1 MPGQMTTTTK
11 MIVGVLEMTSKY
23 RYGLTSRGA
32 SIYLFVPYDESL
44 PSFIVGCSQK
54 NPGTNMIARVE
65 VPALVETTGIEK
77 PRGTLIS
84 LIGPVGDLF
93 AEREGLLQHYCPA
106 TYKKGVVMPPIHEMH
121 DAGRRD
127 VSAATGWDVF
137 HIDPPGCRDIDD
149 AIAWNRAENAWC
161 VTIADAAAAVPADSE
176 VDRIAR
182 RIGSTFYTLGG
193 VAIRPMLPAS
203 ISEDTASLLPGQR
216 RRGVSLFL
224 YPNGAT
230 HFELTWITVAHS
242 YTYETFPESDLAKE
256 IAEVKKTP
264 LPDPHAWIEMWMIS
278 YNMEVA
284 NILKRAGRGLLRTQK
299 AADAAEVTRWAG
311 LDPALQFLA
320 METATYEIA
329 TTEGDQGHATLELS
343 AYCHASSPIRRYAD
357 LTNQRILKAL
367 SCGETVAQ
375 TPPDLT
381 EALNVRMKMNRQW
394 SRDLS
399 FLEHVTPGRIHI
411 IDVVWISES
420 QVWVPTWKRIL
431 RIRHDPA
438 DTPSVGSRGQLEIF
452 CDPSKRNWKRRVL
465 TAPINP

>member
-1 MPGQMTTTTK
+1 MTSTTTK
-11 MIVGVLEMTSKY
+11 IIVGVLEMTSKY
-23 RYGLTSRGA
+23 RYGLTSRGVP
-32 SIYLFVPYDESL
+32 IYLFVPYDESL

-54 NPGTNMIARVE
+54 NAGTNMIARVE
-65 VPALVETTGIEK
+65 IPCDITVIGIEK
-77 PRGTLIS
+77 PRGNLIS
-84 LIGPVGDLF
+84 LIGPVGDPF
-93 AEREGLLQHYCPA
+93 AEREGLLHHYCPV
-106 TYKKGVVMPPIHEMH
+106 TYKKTTAVPEVIEVH
-121 DAGRRD
+121 DSKRRD
-127 VSAATGWDVF
+127 VSAATGWTVF

-161 VTIADAAAAVPADSE
+161 ITIADAAAAVPADSD
-176 VDRIAR
+176 VDRIAH

-193 VAIRPMLPAS
+193 AAIRPMLPAS

-242 YTYETFPESDLAKE
+242 YTYETFPESELAKE
-256 IAEVKKTP
+256 ITEVKKTP

-299 AADAAEVTRWAG
+299 AADAAEVARWAG

-329 TTEGDQGHATLELS
+329 TTEGDQGHATLELP
-343 AYCHASSPIRRYAD
+343 AYCHASSPLRRYAD

-367 SCGETVAQ
+367 ICGEPLTDTVASL
-375 TPPDLT
+375 PADL
-381 EALNVRMKMNRQW
+381 NGRMKMNRQW
-394 SRDLS
+394 SRDLA
-399 FLEHVTPGRIHI
+399 FLEHVTPGRVHI

-420 QVWVPTWKRIL
+420 QVWVPAWKRIL
-431 RIRHDPA
+431 RIRHDPVA
-438 DTPSVGSRGQLEIF
+438 PSIGSRGQMEIF
-452 CDPSKRNWKRRVL
+452 CDPTKRNWKRRIL
-465 TAPINP
+465 TC